1 MGGKAI
7 VETIRKLAITKQLN
21 FLIDLGASLPAISL
35 MSDYSVENRNDALLE
50 KVKEKSNTINSIFK
64 LNNLSLQFIDDLI
77 VQNYSNNI
85 FRIAPDLRINEERI

>member
-1 MGGKAI
+1 MGEKDI
-7 VETIRKLAITKQLN
+7 VKTIRKLAITKQLN
-21 FLIDLGASLPAISL
+21 FLIGSGASLPAISL
-35 MSDYSVENRNDALLE
+35 MSEFSAENKNDALLE

-85 FRIAPDLRINEERI
+85 FV